1 MSKNKMI
8 FNFTLSHN
16 LVGKILTHFKNTPLY
31 IIFYKKVR
39 QCKVTSRKYGLKQ
52 GNRIYDS
59 VLCYNN
65 FVFFVPGINY
75 LGAIF
80 SGSLLFFFYIIY
92 ILINLN

>member
-1 MSKNKMI
+1 
-8 FNFTLSHN
+8 LSHD
-16 LVGKILTHFKNTPLY
+16 LVGKILAHFKNTPLH

-59 VLCYNN
+59 VLCYNS

-80 SGSLLFFFYIIY
+80 SGPLLFF
-92 ILINLN
+92 LHHLHV